1 MLPAVRR
8 TSNFRIAF
16 SPARRRTS
24 RYNSRVRSPPADRIR
39 ALVFDV
45 YGTVVDWRGSI
56 LDELAALSR
65 RRGLSFDRERFLDD
79 WKSCYRPEMDRVN
92 RGEAPFVTVDAIYR
106 RRLVDLLAAHRVDG
120 LGGDEVDALAR
131 AWWRLRPWPDVV
143 RGLSRLRRRHVLAPL
158 SNGSFAGMVHL
169 ARFAGLP
176 WDCILSAELARCYK
190 PRPEVYRT
198 ALELLALE
206 PGEVMMVA
214 AHNYDLAA
222 ASALGMRTAFVARPT
237 EYGPRQTTDLGPE
250 GAWDVVA
257 PGMGELADA
266 LGA

>member
-1 MLPAVRR
+1 M
-8 TSNFRIAF
+8 
-16 SPARRRTS
+16 
-24 RYNSRVRSPPADRIR
+24 RSPIADRIR
-39 ALVFDV
+39 ALLFDT

-65 RRGLSFDRERFLDD
+65 RKGLSLDRERFLAE

-92 RGEAPFVTVDAIYR
+92 LGEAPFVTVDVIYR
-106 RRLVDLLAAHRVDG
+106 RRLVELLAAHGVEG
-120 LGGDEVDALAR
+120 LGADEVDELAR
-131 AWWRLRPWPDVV
+131 AWWRLRPWPEVAP
-143 RGLSRLRRRHVLAPL
+143 GLARLKRRYVLAPL

-198 ALELLALE
+198 ALALLALE

-222 ASALGMRTAFVARPT
+222 ARALGLRTAFVARPA
-237 EYGPRQTTDLGPE
+237 EYGPGQETDLGPE

-257 PGMGELADA
+257 RGMDELADA
-266 LGA
+266 LEA